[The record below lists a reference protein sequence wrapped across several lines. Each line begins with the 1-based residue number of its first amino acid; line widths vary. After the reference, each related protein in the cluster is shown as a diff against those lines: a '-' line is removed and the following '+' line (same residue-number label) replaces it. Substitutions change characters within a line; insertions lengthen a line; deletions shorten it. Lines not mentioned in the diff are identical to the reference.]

1 MDGDFNVGRWR
12 GNAIALL
19 NQRVCCLRGREELNH
34 FIEYAITSPLKLI
47 NDVTYSTT
55 VKHLSSK
62 QIRDIRLALPETDS
76 ELSSIILF
84 LNRETSRIAALIAEQ
99 EKFVALLREKQRAVI
114 FKAVTKG
121 LGSGAP
127 QVESGIPWI
136 GMMPAGWR
144 SEKLKRI
151 SPHISVGVVVM
162 PSQYY
167 VNEGVIALRS
177 FNVQPMK
184 IDPRDPVYFSP
195 IVNEQ
200 LAKSKLSTGDLVAV
214 RTGNPGTTA
223 VIDAQLDGVNCIDL
237 IIIRKSESFNSQF
250 LAYVMNS
257 DVCRIQYEVG
267 SEGALHKHF
276 NVETAANLRFEP
288 PRVCRRL
295 FVWSYAAMA
304 GSSSMA

>member
-1 MDGDFNVGRWR
+1 
-12 GNAIALL
+12 
-19 NQRVCCLRGREELNH
+19 
-34 FIEYAITSPLKLI
+34 
-47 NDVTYSTT
+47 
-55 VKHLSSK
+55 
-62 QIRDIRLALPETDS
+62 
-76 ELSSIILF
+76 
-84 LNRETSRIAALIAEQ
+84 
-99 EKFVALLREKQRAVI
+99 
-114 FKAVTKG
+114 
-121 LGSGAP
+121 
-127 QVESGIPWI
+127 
-136 GMMPAGWR
+136 MMPAGWR

-276 NVETAANLRFEP
+276 NVETAANLRF
-288 PRVCRRL
+288 VCPEVETQDAIVAYLEKELGRLDELISEANSAIRLLLERRRSL
-295 FVWSYAAMA
+295 IAAA
-304 GSSSMA
+304 VTGKIDVRTSVEDAPIAQAAAA